1 MAQDSVCLSDVKAAY
16 ERIRDRVNRTPCL
29 LCERLSIELDCEL
42 YFKAENLQHIG
53 AFKARGALN
62 AVLQLSEEQA
72 SRGVV
77 THSSGNHAAALARAA
92 KIRGIPAHIVMP
104 HNSAKTKVEAVR
116 SLGFEPQFCKTDT
129 PSREAAAA
137 RVQEETGASLV
148 HPFDDPRI
156 IAGQGT
162 VALEVLEQVP
172 KLEQVIAPVGGGG
185 LMSGTLVTLSEARPK
200 VEVYGAEPAWADD
213 AYRSLKSGKIEPPE
227 RYDTVADGLR
237 TSLGNLTFPII
248 QSKLREMLLVTE
260 EQILLAQ
267 RKIVERAKLVVEPSA
282 AVPLGALISHPDRF
296 RGKRVVVILSGGN
309 LDFGNCQLGK

>member
-1 MAQDSVCLSDVKAAY
+1 MAEDSVCLSDVRAAY

-29 LCERLSIELDCEL
+29 LCERLSAELDCEL

-72 SRGVV
+72 ARGVV

-116 SLGFEPQFCKTDT
+116 SLGFDPQFCETDT

-137 RVQEETGASLV
+137 RVQEETGASLI
-148 HPFDDPRI
+148 HPFNDSRI

-172 KLEQVIAPVGGGG
+172 ELEQVIAPVGGGG
-185 LMSGTLVTLSEARPK
+185 LMSGTLVTMSEAQPD

-213 AYRSLKSGKIEPPE
+213 AYRSLKSGKIETPE
-227 RYDTVADGLR
+227 RYDTIADGLR

-248 QSKLREMLLVTE
+248 QSKLHEMLLVAE

-267 RKIVERAKLVVEPSA
+267 RKIVETAKLVVEPSA

-296 RGKRVVVILSGGN
+296 CGKRVVIILSGGN
-309 LDFGNCQLGK
+309 LDFGSCQLGK

>member
-237 TSLGNLTFPII
+237 TSLGNFTFPII

-267 RKIVERAKLVVEPSA
+267 RKIVETAKLVVEPSA

-309 LDFGNCQLGK
+309 LDFGSCQLGK

>member
-1 MAQDSVCLSDVKAAY
+1 MAEDSVCLSDVEVAY

-29 LCERLSIELDCEL
+29 LCERLSAELDCEL

-62 AVLQLSEEQA
+62 AVLQLSEERA

-116 SLGFEPQFCKTDT
+116 SLGFEPQFCETDT

-148 HPFDDPRI
+148 HPFNDPRI

-162 VALEVLEQVP
+162 VALEILEQVP
-172 KLEQVIAPVGGGG
+172 ELEQVIAPVGGGG
-185 LMSGTLVTLSEARPK
+185 LMSGTLVTMSEARPE

-213 AYRSLKSGKIEPPE
+213 AYRSLKSGKIEAPE

-248 QSKLREMLLVTE
+248 QSKLHEMLLVAE

-267 RKIVERAKLVVEPSA
+267 RKIVETAKLVVEPSA

-296 RGKRVVVILSGGN
+296 RGKRVVIILSGGN
-309 LDFGNCQLGK
+309 LDFGSCQLGK

>member
-237 TSLGNLTFPII
+237 TSLGNLNFPII

>member
-1 MAQDSVCLSDVKAAY
+1 MAEDSICLSDVEAAY

-29 LCERLSIELDCEL
+29 LCERLSAELDCEL

-72 SRGVV
+72 ARGVV

-104 HNSAKTKVEAVR
+104 RNSAKTKVEAVR
-116 SLGFEPQFCKTDT
+116 SLGFEPQFCETDT

-162 VALEVLEQVP
+162 VALEMLEQVP
-172 KLEQVIAPVGGGG
+172 ELEQVIAPVGGGG
-185 LMSGTLVTLSEARPK
+185 LTSGTLVTMSEARPE
-200 VEVYGAEPAWADD
+200 VEIYGAEPAWADD
-213 AYRSLKSGKIEPPE
+213 AYRSLKSGKIEAPE

-237 TSLGNLTFPII
+237 TSLGKLTFPII
-248 QSKLREMLLVTE
+248 QSKLKEMLLVAE

-267 RKIVERAKLVVEPSA
+267 RKIVETAKLVVEPSA

-296 RGKRVVVILSGGN
+296 RGKRVVIILSGGN
-309 LDFGNCQLGK
+309 LDFGGCQLGK

>member
-29 LCERLSIELDCEL
+29 LCERLSTELDCEL

-116 SLGFEPQFCKTDT
+116 SIGFEPQFCETDT

-172 KLEQVIAPVGGGG
+172 ELEQVIAPVGGGG
-185 LMSGTLVTLSEARPK
+185 LMSGTLVTLSEARPEI
-200 VEVYGAEPAWADD
+200 EVYGAEPAWADD

-248 QSKLREMLLVTE
+248 QSKLREMLLVAE

-267 RKIVERAKLVVEPSA
+267 RKIVETAKLVVEPSA
-282 AVPLGALISHPDRF
+282 AVPLGALIGHPGRF
-296 RGKRVVVILSGGN
+296 RGRRVVVILSGGN
-309 LDFGNCQLGK
+309 LDFGSCQLGK

>member
-213 AYRSLKSGKIEPPE
+213 AYRSLKSGTIEPPE